1 MKNNWQTVFISGGG
15 SGIGLYLANLLLK
28 QGSDVAIFDLRVNEK
43 VQAELSNLGGKGR
56 YECYEVN
63 VCDADALSQA
73 ASQATAQ
80 LGAPGLAISC
90 AGIQLAND
98 FLDISEEDF
107 TRVIN
112 INLLGSRNFSAAVI
126 PHMNEGGQLAFVAS
140 LAGLVSNYSYAA
152 YNASKFGVVG
162 LAGALRIECK
172 PKGIGVSVICPPE
185 IVTPM
190 VTEELKTMHPITRD
204 LKAVAGTIEL
214 DSACREMIVGLKKQ
228 KFYIVPGFKAKCVW
242 KLNQWFPAL
251 LRRMTDN
258 VVLKLASQAP

>member
-15 SGIGLYLANLLLK
+15 SGIGLYLAKLLLE
-28 QGSDVAIFDLRVNEK
+28 QGSDIAIFDLRVNEK
-43 VQAELSNLGGKGR
+43 VKAELSRSHSKAR
-56 YECYEVN
+56 FKCYEMD
-63 VCDADALSQA
+63 VCDADALNRAVCQA
-73 ASQATAQ
+73 EAQ
-80 LGAPGLAISC
+80 LGAPGLAINC
-90 AGIQLAND
+90 AGIQLANA
-98 FLDISEEDF
+98 FLDISSEDF
-107 TRVIN
+107 ARVVN
-112 INLLGSRNFSAAVI
+112 INLLGSRNFAAAVI
-126 PHMNEGGQLAFVAS
+126 PRMNEGGQLAFIAS

-172 PKGIGVSVICPPE
+172 PRQIGVSVICPPE
-185 IVTPM
+185 ILTPM
-190 VTEELKTMHPITRD
+190 VERELKTMHPITRE

-214 DSACREMIVGLKKQ
+214 DSACREMIAGLKKH

-258 VVLKLASQAP
+258 VVMKLATQVR